1 MNVMNNEGSAP
12 NICTYNAVIDGLC
25 KKGRVH
31 EAFKLL
37 KKGFR
42 RGLQADKSYVYHPH
56 IQALQA
62 SGQVQSKSWCFSIRW
77 SKLDLMYIDIVN

>member
-1 MNVMNNEGSAP
+1 MNVMNNEGSTP

-37 KKGFR
+37 KKGFL
-42 RGLQADKSYVYHPH
+42 RGLQADKVTYTILISEHCK
-56 IQALQA
+56 QAGRYKA
-62 SGQVQSKSWCFSIRW
+62 SLGVFQ
-77 SKLDLMYIDIVN
+77 